1 MKIQHILVAMMLACS
16 SQALAQERAMEM
28 RADRTLIY
36 PQRLELKGD
45 ETLGDILAI
54 YPDLMQNGFDDMLSG
69 YNVRIDNVA
78 INGDMRIVCRQLKAR
93 QISKIQICDNTA
105 VAKGTVGLGR
115 VIDITLAKDKKGLDG
130 LAGVEAGTDH
140 LADAHAVV
148 RDNAA
153 KTDVIAITSYS
164 YQDFDDAITQKQHL
178 FAHMTN
184 YFSPKDRLLTYV
196 SQQYQNTRAYD
207 ATGKEKVQNE
217 KLLARARYFHTFND
231 KGTELLLVANYQYG
245 YTPLTT
251 YFHGDEPLTS
261 TQSDATLFIVELN
274 TPLTKHLDMMA
285 GWEGDFAYNHFKR
298 NQSYSGDA
306 PDFRTRYTSSNN
318 DLYLQFN
325 YLVGTWRF
333 TIGDRVMF
341 YHYSTNG
348 GNVNSQGGDNQK
360 MVRNDTRNNIEASA
374 IASIGGHSQAQAA
387 YHRKFINPSFVIDQ
401 ELSYED
407 WLNIKQGLTARYID
421 ETKLGYN
428 YTQRNLNLSLATYYQ
443 MIENEQNRCRL
454 NAAMF
459 YRTGILALSAGANLY
474 LCEGDGN
481 DFATFHL
488 NPRLTLPW
496 QMKLN
501 VQSILATGNTKLS
514 RDENVYLSGQLTKQW
529 GAHWNVALEWHDICS
544 SHYSAGMATVQY
556 LF

>member
-1 MKIQHILVAMMLACS
+1 MD
-16 SQALAQERAMEM
+16 M

-36 PQRLELKGD
+36 PQRLELQGD

-54 YPDLMQNGFDDMLSG
+54 YPDLMQNGFDEMLSG

-78 INGDMRIVCRQLKAR
+78 INGDMRIVCRQLKAS
-93 QISKIQICDNTA
+93 QISKIQICDNTG
-105 VAKGTVGLGR
+105 VAKGTVGFGR
-115 VIDITLAKDKKGLDG
+115 VIDITLSKDKKGLDG
-130 LAGVEAGTDH
+130 LAGVEVGTDH

-164 YQDFDDAITQKQHL
+164 YQDLDDIITQKQHL

-184 YFSPKDRLLTYV
+184 HFSPKDRLLTYV

-207 ATGKEKVQNE
+207 VSGKEKVQNE

-231 KGTELLLVANYQYG
+231 QGTELLLVANYQYG

-251 YFHGDEPLTS
+251 YLNGDEPLTS

-285 GWEGDFAYNHFKR
+285 GWEGDFSYYHFKR
-298 NQSYSGDA
+298 NLSYSSDA
-306 PDFRTRYTSSNN
+306 LDFHTRYSCSNN

-325 YLVGTWRF
+325 YLVGSWRF
-333 TIGDRVMF
+333 TVGDRVMF

-348 GNVNSQGGDNQK
+348 GKVGSNGGDNQK

-374 IASIGGHSQAQAA
+374 IASIGDHSQAQAA

-401 ELSYED
+401 NLSYED
-407 WLNIKQGLTARYID
+407 WLDIKQGLAARYID

-428 YTQRNLNLSLATYYQ
+428 YTQRNFNLSLAAYYQ
-443 MIENEQNRCRL
+443 MIEDEENRCRL
-454 NAAMF
+454 NAALY

-474 LCEGDGN
+474 MSEGDGN

-488 NPRLTLPW
+488 NPRLSLPW
-496 QMKLN
+496 HMKLN
-501 VQSILATGNTKLS
+501 IQSIFATGNTKLG
-514 RDENVYLSGQLTKQW
+514 RDEDVYLSGQLCKRFGT
-529 GAHWNVALEWHDICS
+529 HWNAAVEWHDICS
-544 SHYSAGMATVQY
+544 SHYSAGMATLQY